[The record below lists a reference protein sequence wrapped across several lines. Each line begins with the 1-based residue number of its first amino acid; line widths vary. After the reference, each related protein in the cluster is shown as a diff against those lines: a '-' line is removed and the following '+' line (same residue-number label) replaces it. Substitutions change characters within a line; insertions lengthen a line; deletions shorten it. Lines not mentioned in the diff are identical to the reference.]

1 LESTKTL
8 TGIPNG
14 DVSTGTNDVV
24 GNLVTYVPTI
34 GGPVDFSG
42 TINVTSGRM
51 DVITD
56 TLAQQVITPPS
67 ATPGP
72 LPILGAA
79 AAFGSVRK
87 LRRFSSALKQG

>member
-1 LESTKTL
+1 
-8 TGIPNG
+8 
-14 DVSTGTNDVV
+14 
-24 GNLVTYVPTI
+24 
-34 GGPVDFSG
+34 
-42 TINVTSGRM
+42 M

-56 TLAQQVITPPS
+56 TLAQQVNTPPS

-87 LRRFSSALKQG
+87 LRQFSSALKQG